1 MTTATRS
8 GLALAPRIATPAVPV
23 VGGRPVASTADDWP
37 HTKRPMPWALAGF
50 LAMVWLIP
58 FDSITLPIPLPL
70 GAKLDRPLL
79 VGMAAL
85 WVVSLVGKNTV
96 SRLRVSPVH
105 WALLLFI
112 IIAIGSLVLND
123 STIVRLNEMDL
134 AIRKLALLFSYVL
147 LFVIVASSV
156 KPTEVRNLTIF
167 MIVLASITA
176 TGALVEYRTG
186 YNAFFQWNSHLF
198 PVVMPGE
205 LGAID
210 SIGRKSVVGPTIHP
224 LAVAMMMSLVLPF
237 ALTGFLGSADRRRK
251 LLYAL
256 ATVLVIAAAFGTQRK
271 TSVVAPAFGMIV
283 LLAYRPRTV
292 RRLLPVLVG
301 LFVLV
306 HIAAPG
312 ALGGVTDQ
320 LKPGNLFGVMSTKDR
335 QSDYG
340 AIKPDV
346 IQHPV
351 LGRGYESYDQKK
363 YRILDNQYLT
373 TIIGVG
379 VLGILSY
386 LAIFGSI
393 LLLAHR
399 MSRAHDPERATFAM
413 AAAAA
418 IASLVVG
425 SMLLDVLALPQL
437 PYMIVFIGGLVVVSS
452 QARRDDGPPTRGPT
466 EVPSPSPSEVPSS
479 SAQVAPP
486 RLRWMGG

>member
-8 GLALAPRIATPAVPV
+8 GLALAPRIATAAVPV
-23 VGGRPVASTADDWP
+23 VDTRAAASAADDWP

-50 LAMVWLIP
+50 LAMVWLVP

-70 GAKLDRPLL
+70 DAKLDRPLL

-85 WVVSLVGKNTV
+85 WVLSLVGKNTV
-96 SRLRVSPVH
+96 SRLRVSAVH

-112 IIAIGSLVLND
+112 VIAISSLVLND

-156 KPTEVRNLTIF
+156 KPSEVRNLTIF

-186 YNAFFQWNSHLF
+186 YNAFFNWTSHLF

-237 ALTGFLGSADRRRK
+237 ALTGFLSSTEGRRK

-256 ATVLVIAAAFGTQRK
+256 ATVLMIAAAFGTQRK

-283 LLAYRPRTV
+283 LFAYRPRAV
-292 RRLLPVLVG
+292 RRLLPILVG
-301 LFVLV
+301 LLVVV

-346 IQHPV
+346 IQHPLV
-351 LGRGYESYDQKK
+351 GRGYESYDQKK

-386 LAIFGSI
+386 LGIFAAI
-393 LLLAHR
+393 LRLAHR
-399 MSRAHDPERATFAM
+399 MTRSDDPERAAAAM
-413 AAAAA
+413 AASAA

-425 SMLLDVLALPQL
+425 SMLLDVFALPQL
-437 PYMIVFIGGLVVVSS
+437 PYMIVFIGGLVVVST
-452 QARRDDGPPTRGPT
+452 QAAAREAPRPAEPAP
-466 EVPSPSPSEVPSS
+466 VP
-479 SAQVAPP
+479 APRVQAPRP
-486 RLRWMGG
+486 RLRWMSD

>member
-1 MTTATRS
+1 MSTATGS
-8 GLALAPRIATPAVPV
+8 GLALAPRIATPALPAAQS
-23 VGGRPVASTADDWP
+23 RAAASAADDWP
-37 HTKRPMPWALAGF
+37 HTTRPMPWALAAF
-50 LAMVWLIP
+50 LTMVWLIP

-70 GAKLDRPLL
+70 DAKLDRPIL

-85 WVVSLVGKNTV
+85 WVLSLIGKNTV
-96 SRLRVSPVH
+96 SRLRVSAVH

-112 IIAIGSLVLND
+112 IVAISSLVLND
-123 STIVRLNEMDL
+123 TTIVRLNEMDL

-156 KPTEVRNLTIF
+156 KPSEVRNLTIF

-186 YNAFFQWNSHLF
+186 YNAFFQWTSHLF

-237 ALTGFLGSADRRRK
+237 ALTGFLSSADRRRK

-256 ATVLVIAAAFGTQRK
+256 ATVLMIAAAFGTQRK

-283 LLAYRPRTV
+283 LFAYRPRAV
-292 RRLLPVLVG
+292 RRLLPILVG
-301 LFVLV
+301 LLV
-306 HIAAPG
+306 VVHVAAPG
-312 ALGGVTDQ
+312 ALGGITDQ
-320 LKPGNLFGVMSTKDR
+320 LKPSNLLGVMSTKDR

-346 IQHPV
+346 IQHPL

-379 VLGILSY
+379 AIGVLSY
-386 LAIFGSI
+386 LAMFGSI
-393 LLLAHR
+393 LVLAHR
-399 MSRAHDPERATFAM
+399 LTRSDDPDRAPPAM

-425 SMLLDVLALPQL
+425 SALLDVFALPQL
-437 PYMIVFIGGLVVVSS
+437 PYMIVFIGGLVVVSTGAVKDTERPAPS
-452 QARRDDGPPTRGPT
+452 LAPVRVPRVQVPPT
-466 EVPSPSPSEVPSS
+466 
-479 SAQVAPP
+479 
-486 RLRWMGG
+486 RLRWMGD

>member
-1 MTTATRS
+1 MTTAEGP
-8 GLALAPRIATPAVPV
+8 GLTLAPRYAARALPAAKTHA
-23 VGGRPVASTADDWP
+23 VAATADDWP
-37 HTKRPMPWALAGF
+37 HTRRPMPWALAGF

-58 FDSITLPIPLPL
+58 FDSITLPVPLPL
-70 GAKLDRPLL
+70 DAKLDRPIL
-79 VGMAAL
+79 VGLAAL
-85 WVVSLVGKNTV
+85 WVLSLVGKKTV

-105 WALLLFI
+105 WALLLFVI
-112 IIAIGSLVLND
+112 VAISSLVLND
-123 STIVRLNEMDL
+123 ATIVRLSEMDL

-167 MIVLASITA
+167 MVALAAITA
-176 TGALVEYRTG
+176 LGSLVEYRTD
-186 YNAFFQWNSHLF
+186 YNAFFNWSSHAF
-198 PVVMPGE
+198 PVVLPSE
-205 LGAID
+205 LGAVD

-237 ALTGFLGSADRRRK
+237 ALTGFLTSVERRPK

-256 ATVLVIAAAFGTQRK
+256 ATVLMIAAAFGTQRK

-283 LLAYRPRTV
+283 LLAYRPAMA
-292 RRLLPVLVG
+292 RRLVPIAVG
-301 LFVLV
+301 LVVLI

-346 IQHPV
+346 LQHP
-351 LGRGYESYDQKK
+351 LIGRGYESYDQKK

-399 MSRAHDPERATFAM
+399 MSRAHDPQRATFAM
-413 AAAAA
+413 AASAA

-425 SMLLDVLALPQL
+425 SMLLDVFALPQL

-452 QARRDDGPPTRGPT
+452 QAGRDGGSPTRPPADVRT
-466 EVPSPSPSEVPSS
+466 SS
-479 SAQVAPP
+479 VQVAPP
-486 RLRWMGG
+486 RLRWMGE